1 MRPSLPLSLLLHQ
14 EKRKIRNHGILYVI
28 LNRKF
33 GGQIT
38 PVNGFNRGRNTIFPT
53 HTTRKSS
60 YEKKLFTIHSQSI
73 PIKKE
78 ETIKSQFSAQLII
91 INVIFFIYQN
101 NSIYGLQHSIN
112 FLLLRQNTHDL
123 IYICGQYK
131 HTPMHTRQKEI
142 LDNSIVCPSIFILI
156 KINNSR
162 YYYSINIM
170 ENNESF
176 TFLY

>member
-1 MRPSLPLSLLLHQ
+1 MWTGRLDSSQITPCCLSSLEKKQKRGERGIFMKKLTKMLIIWMRPSLPLSLLLHQ

-91 INVIFFIYQN
+91 INVIFFY
-101 NSIYGLQHSIN
+101 L
-112 FLLLRQNTHDL
+112 
-123 IYICGQYK
+123 
-131 HTPMHTRQKEI
+131 
-142 LDNSIVCPSIFILI
+142 
-156 KINNSR
+156 
-162 YYYSINIM
+162 
-170 ENNESF
+170 
-176 TFLY
+176 